1 MPISTPFS
9 ARLIT
14 SVTLAA
20 GCAIAAAQAA
30 PEIAQPKAKVASTA
44 EGKKAMEAL
53 ADAQARTQRDAKA
66 DKPIPSPNI
75 PAPSPAS
82 LKRAFDALRSHK
94 SDPRLEER
102 ARAAR
107 KAGEAQLA
115 RDREAMSKRLAEALG
130 LDAPSTMAVAQAVA
144 PKAPGAWVP
153 VLFVSSS
160 MPVATLRSYAGQL
173 ERARGVLAFRGMPG
187 GLSKVGPMAKLSAQ
201 ILRLDPGCEGPAC
214 AMRDVQLIVDPI
226 LFRQHGVARV
236 PALGM
241 LPGDP
246 TKPYCEREEEGPAS
260 AKASHL
266 VYGDAAL
273 SGMLETYAR
282 LGGKMEVRDA
292 QTRLERR

>member
-1 MPISTPFS
+1 
-9 ARLIT
+9 
-14 SVTLAA
+14 
-20 GCAIAAAQAA
+20 
-30 PEIAQPKAKVASTA
+30 
-44 EGKKAMEAL
+44 METL
-53 ADAQARTQRDAKA
+53 ADAQARAQRDTKA

-75 PAPSPAS
+75 PAPSPA
-82 LKRAFDALRSHK
+82 LRKRAFDALRSRK

-130 LDAPSTMAVAQAVA
+130 LEAPSTMAAAQAVA
-144 PKAPGAWVP
+144 PTPATSWVP

-160 MPVATLRSYAGQL
+160 MPITTLRTYAGQL

-214 AMRDVQLIVDPI
+214 TMRDVQLIVDPI

-260 AKASHL
+260 SKSSHI

-282 LGGKMEVRDA
+282 LGGKEEVRDA

>member
-1 MPISTPFS
+1 MRISTPFS
-9 ARLIT
+9 ARLIIPL
-14 SVTLAA
+14 TLAA
-20 GCAIAAAQAA
+20 GWSIAAAQAA
-30 PEIAQPKAKVASTA
+30 PDAAPPKAKAATAA
-44 EGKKAMEAL
+44 EGEKAMEAL
-53 ADAQARTQRDAKA
+53 ADAQARARNDAKP

-75 PAPSPAS
+75 PAPSPA
-82 LKRAFDALRSHK
+82 LRKRAFEAMRSHK
-94 SDPRLEER
+94 TDPRLEER

-115 RDREAMSKRLAEALG
+115 RDREVMSKRLAEALG
-130 LDAPSTMAVAQAVA
+130 LEAPSTMAVAQAVTPVA
-144 PKAPGAWVP
+144 PSAWVP

-160 MPVATLRSYAGQL
+160 MPVSTLRTYAGQL
-173 ERARGVLAFRGMPG
+173 ERARGVLAFRGITG
-187 GLSKVGPMAKLSAQ
+187 GLTKVGPMAKLSAQ

-260 AKASHL
+260 ARASHL

-273 SGMLETYAR
+273 SGMLETYSR
-282 LGGKMEVRDA
+282 LGGKEEVRDA
-292 QTRLERR
+292 ATRLERR

>member
-1 MPISTPFS
+1 MPISMPFS
-9 ARLIT
+9 ARLVT
-14 SVTLAA
+14 SLTIAA
-20 GCAIAAAQAA
+20 GCAIAAAQAGT
-30 PEIAQPKAKVASTA
+30 EMSQPKAKVAPTA
-44 EGKKAMEAL
+44 EGEKAMEAL
-53 ADAQARTQRDAKA
+53 ANAQARARNGANA
-66 DKPIPSPNI
+66 DKSIPSPDI
-75 PAPSPAS
+75 PAPAPT
-82 LKRAFDALRSHK
+82 LRKRAFDALRSHK
-94 SDPRLEER
+94 TDPRLEER

-115 RDREAMSKRLAEALG
+115 RDREAMSKRLAQALG
-130 LDAPSTMAVAQAVA
+130 LEAPSTMAVAQAIA
-144 PKAPGAWVP
+144 PMAPGAWVP

-187 GLSKVGPMAKLSAQ
+187 GLSKVEPMAKLSAQ

-226 LFRQHGVARV
+226 LFRQHGVTRV

-246 TKPYCEREEEGPAS
+246 TKPYCEREEGGPAS
-260 AKASHL
+260 ARASHL

-273 SGMLETYAR
+273 SGMFETYAR
-282 LGGKMEVRDA
+282 LGGKEEVRDA

>member
-1 MPISTPFS
+1 MRISTPS
-9 ARLIT
+9 RIRLIT
-14 SVTLAA
+14 SVTLVA
-20 GCAIAAAQAA
+20 GCAITAAQAA
-30 PEIAQPKAKVASTA
+30 PEMKKPKVKVASTA
-44 EGKKAMEAL
+44 EGQKAMEAL
-53 ADAQARTQRDAKA
+53 EKAQARAQRNANA

-75 PAPSPAS
+75 AAPSPA
-82 LKRAFDALRSHK
+82 LRKRAFDALRSHK
-94 SDPRLEER
+94 PDPRLEER

-130 LDAPSTMAVAQAVA
+130 LEAPSTMAVAQAVA

-160 MPVATLRSYAGQL
+160 MPITTLRTYAGQL

-187 GLSKVGPMAKLSAQ
+187 GLTKVGPMAKLSAQ

-226 LFRQHGVARV
+226 LFRQHGVTRV

-260 AKASHL
+260 AQSGHL

-282 LGGKMEVRDA
+282 LGGKEEIRDA
-292 QTRLERR
+292 ETRLERR

>member
-1 MPISTPFS
+1 MRISAPFS

-20 GCAIAAAQAA
+20 GWSIAAAQTA
-30 PEIAQPKAKVASTA
+30 PNLTQPKAKVASTA
-44 EGKKAMEAL
+44 ESQKAMESL
-53 ADAQARTQRDAKA
+53 ADAQARAQRDANA
-66 DKPIPSPNI
+66 DRPIPSPNI
-75 PAPSPAS
+75 PPPSPA
-82 LKRAFDALRSHK
+82 LRKRAFDALRSHK

-130 LDAPSTMAVAQAVA
+130 LEPPSMMAVAQAVA

-160 MPVATLRSYAGQL
+160 MPLATLRNYAGQL

-201 ILRLDPGCEGPAC
+201 ILRLDPGCDGPAC
-214 AMRDVQLIVDPI
+214 SMRDVQLIVDPI

-260 AKASHL
+260 VRSSHL

-282 LGGKMEVRDA
+282 LGGKEEVGDA